1 MAVAGV
7 VIGGDVGEIEAK
19 LGNVGSVAVAT
30 VPDDVGEMELS
41 GDDR

>member
-7 VIGGDVGEIEAK
+7 VIGDDVEIEAK

-30 VPDDVGEMELS
+30 VPDGVGGMELS
-41 GDDR
+41 GDDM